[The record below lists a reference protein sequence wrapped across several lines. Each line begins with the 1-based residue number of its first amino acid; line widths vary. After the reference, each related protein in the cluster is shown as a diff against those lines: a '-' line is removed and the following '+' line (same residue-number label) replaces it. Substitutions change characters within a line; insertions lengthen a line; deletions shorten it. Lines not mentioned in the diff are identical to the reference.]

1 MVLVQPQGG
10 AVGVRVERTFA
21 PSRHRHLFCN
31 IEMSHERV
39 AMSSLDHKL
48 AFEYSQKD
56 GTSHCSSESRL
67 RTRCEANPAD
77 PSVPI
82 RGLRILSQRLTPGSQ
97 RSTRKETSDDGV
109 PRIFLLPVPLD
120 GTVETREQSSPD
132 PKVSSQ
138 DRCSSLDCAEGTC

>member
-1 MVLVQPQGG
+1 MAHPTAPPKAALGP
-10 AVGVRVERTFA
+10 AV
-21 PSRHRHLFCN
+21 
-31 IEMSHERV
+31 
-39 AMSSLDHKL
+39 K
-48 AFEYSQKD
+48 Q
-56 GTSHCSSESRL
+56 
-67 RTRCEANPAD
+67 NPAD
-77 PSVPI
+77 PSVLI